1 MSGPLT
7 KYSRLRVRTL
17 NGLHLL
23 SFDPLSVKVSNPC
36 INEINR
42 LRSKFRSDLPEIK
55 NSKRKKR
62 KIQVTGAID
71 SGEPCSK
78 NVKVPV
84 SHVQSTSNST
94 VSSNKR
100 KSTDLHK
107 SRCPKKSKICD
118 DNALNKP
125 CPKKRKIDIDS
136 STDNTALPCPK
147 KDDKLIVSLNL
158 KDIKNKVN
166 VKDDDSCSSMM
177 VSLNLSNIKCKP
189 KDDKTKCNVK
199 SDDCSS
205 SLIVSLKLP
214 MSRLTTSNPKKDDD
228 VIFTHEEPPNPDNVR
243 RRQRDY
249 VYYPGNEEF

>member
-1 MSGPLT
+1 MAYVALS
-7 KYSRLRVRTL
+7 RVRTL

-62 KIQVTGAID
+62 KIQVTGAND

-78 NVKVPV
+78 NVKVSV

-107 SRCPKKSKICD
+107 SRCQVSNKVPVTVLLVVINVRVLIYTSLGAKSRSSLGD

-147 KDDKLIVSLNL
+147 KDDKLIVSL
-158 KDIKNKVN
+158 KTY
-166 VKDDDSCSSMM
+166 
-177 VSLNLSNIKCKP
+177 
-189 KDDKTKCNVK
+189 KTK
-199 SDDCSS
+199 
-205 SLIVSLKLP
+205 L
-214 MSRLTTSNPKKDDD
+214 M
-228 VIFTHEEPPNPDNVR
+228 
-243 RRQRDY
+243 
-249 VYYPGNEEF
+249 

>member
-1 MSGPLT
+1 MAYVALS
-7 KYSRLRVRTL
+7 RVRTL

-78 NVKVPV
+78 NVKVSV

-158 KDIKNKVN
+158 KD
-166 VKDDDSCSSMM
+166 
-177 VSLNLSNIKCKP
+177 
-189 KDDKTKCNVK
+189 
-199 SDDCSS
+199 
-205 SLIVSLKLP
+205 
-214 MSRLTTSNPKKDDD
+214 KK
-228 VIFTHEEPPNPDNVR
+228 
-243 RRQRDY
+243 QS
-249 VYYPGNEEF
+249 

>member
-1 MSGPLT
+1 MS
-7 KYSRLRVRTL
+7 RVRTL

-62 KIQVTGAID
+62 KIQ
-71 SGEPCSK
+71 EPCSK
-78 NVKVPV
+78 NVKVSV

-125 CPKKRKIDIDS
+125 CPKKRKIDIHS
-136 STDNTALPCPK
+136 STDNITLPCQK
-147 KDDKLIVSLNL
+147 KMIN
-158 KDIKNKVN
+158 
-166 VKDDDSCSSMM
+166 
-177 VSLNLSNIKCKP
+177 
-189 KDDKTKCNVK
+189 
-199 SDDCSS
+199 
-205 SLIVSLKLP
+205 
-214 MSRLTTSNPKKDDD
+214 
-228 VIFTHEEPPNPDNVR
+228 
-243 RRQRDY
+243 
-249 VYYPGNEEF
+249 